1 MKGQTLIELKDVK
14 TGNGE
19 RYVDNNMITNAV
31 SEILKT
37 RGFIANTGIDPN
49 NLVKN
54 LLGGIVLFDDVLT
67 ESVNTLQPPSS
78 VNMVGNAA
86 MDVTS
91 SDSVTEMGSYNEN
104 ESGWQA
110 DGSFVAV
117 YDFTTSQANGEI
129 ACVCLTSDVGGY
141 IGYGNKT
148 SGESKSTKKNLYA
161 YSGTQ
166 NNYYMSDYRC
176 FFASYTNS
184 KVDIIPSEQLT
195 DRSSENYCLTTK
207 KLKFETRKIPLK
219 EVNLRGTK
227 TSWVKV
233 SEREVTLPDEFC
245 TNTSR
250 YINAVECDDKLY
262 LFHDFTSYGQQQ
274 TWESS
279 GIIYAV
285 EIDRSY
291 NVRLITLTNTTGS
304 TITRPKFYVDS
315 GYVIVQQWGEYSSSS
330 VGYRFTIADSSSI
343 DLDLTGFDISR
354 IEYVCNGRL
363 FYSNVILNVDE
374 GETCY
379 SNAQIGS
386 SSFAVT
392 NVVGSPLSVLE
403 GGQSSYCN
411 IMNVALYL
419 ASINNLEVPVTKT
432 AQKTMKITYRITF

>member
-14 TGNGE
+14 TGKKE

-49 NLVKN
+49 NLLKN

-67 ESVNTLQPPSS
+67 ESVDNLQPPSS

-86 MDVTS
+86 MGVTS
-91 SDSVTEMGSYNEN
+91 SDSVTEMGSYNSN

-117 YDFTTSQANGEI
+117 YDFNTSQANGEI

-148 SGESKSTKKNLYA
+148 SGASKSTKKNLYT

-166 NNYYMSDYRC
+166 NNYYMSNYRC
-176 FFASYTNS
+176 LFADYTNS
-184 KVDIIPSEQLT
+184 KVDVIPAEQLINNA
-195 DRSSENYCLTTK
+195 SENYCLRTK
-207 KLKFETRKIPLK
+207 KLKIETRKIPLK

-227 TSWVKV
+227 TSWVKA

-250 YINAVECDDKLY
+250 NINAVECDNKLY

-304 TITRPKFYVDS
+304 TITRPNFYVDS
-315 GYVIVQQWGEYSSSS
+315 GYVIVQQWGEYSASS
-330 VGYRFTIADSSSI
+330 VGYRFAIADSSSI
-343 DLDLTGFDISR
+343 DLDLTGFNITR

-363 FYSNVILNVDE
+363 FYNNVILNVDE

-386 SSFAVT
+386 YSDSPASVAGSSMST
-392 NVVGSPLSVLE
+392 LQ
-403 GGQSSYCN
+403 GGNQGYCN
-411 IMNVALYL
+411 ILNVALYL
-419 ASINNLEVPVTKT
+419 ASINNLETPVTKT

>member
-1 MKGQTLIELKDVK
+1 MKGQTIIELRDIN
-14 TGNGE
+14 TGKVE
-19 RYVDNNMITNAV
+19 RHVDNNMITNAL

-37 RGFIANTGIDPN
+37 RGYIANTGIDPN

-117 YDFTTSQANGEI
+117 YDFTTSQANGDI

-141 IGYGNKT
+141 IGYGNQT
-148 SGESKSTKKNLYA
+148 SGASKSNKKRLYA

-166 NNYYMSDYRC
+166 NGYSMNGYYC
-176 FFASYTNS
+176 FFADYTNS
-184 KVDIIPSEQLT
+184 KVDVVPAEQLVDNT
-195 DRSSENYCLTTK
+195 SENYCLRTK
-207 KLKFETRKIPLK
+207 KLKIETRKIPLK

-227 TSWVKV
+227 TSWVKA
-233 SEREVTLPDEFC
+233 SEREITLPDEFC
-245 TNTSR
+245 TNASR
-250 YINAVECDDKLY
+250 YIDVVECDDKLY
-262 LFHDFTSYGQQQ
+262 LFHRFTAYGQQQ
-274 TWESS
+274 NWESS
-279 GIIYAV
+279 GVIYAV

-343 DLDLTGFDISR
+343 DLDLTGFDITR

-363 FYSNVILNVDE
+363 FYNNVILNVDE
-374 GETCY
+374 GETYY
-379 SNAQIGS
+379 SNAQLGS
-386 SSFAVT
+386 YSDSPASVT
-392 NVVGSPLSVLE
+392 GSPMSTLQ
-403 GGQSSYCN
+403 GGNQGYCN
-411 IMNVALYL
+411 ILNVALYL
-419 ASINNLEVPVTKT
+419 ASINNLETPVTKT
-432 AQKTMKITYRITF
+432 AEKTMKITYRITF